1 MQELAKL
8 SIVHRDLAA
17 RNILL
22 DKWIQA
28 KVGDFGLARE
38 GGEYSNARTKFPVRW
53 TAPEALKYKVF
64 TVQRLD
70 TQMIGAHSLS
80 PRSLFIFLS
89 PLSVSLSLSSHSI
102 FISLSLSYCLL
113 SLFTDIFSFPLIL
126 YVIYFCIL
134 FTFFDFSVSLSF
146 FSEDIFE
153 NTWNSW

>member
-70 TQMIGAHSLS
+70 TQMIRVHPLFLYFFL
-80 PRSLFIFLS
+80 SLFLS
-89 PLSVSLSLSSHSI
+89 LLICLFISPSLSVSLYLSSLH
-102 FISLSLSYCLL
+102 LSLCFIFLL
-113 SLFTDIFSFPLIL
+113 SSFSFFSDIFSISFHTLRMVISIIPYIL
-126 YVIYFCIL
+126 YL
-134 FTFFDFSVSLSF
+134 L
-146 FSEDIFE
+146 
-153 NTWNSW
+153 

>member
-64 TVQRLD
+64 TVQRLG
-70 TQMIGAHSLS
+70 TQMMRTLSLS
-80 PRSLFIFLS
+80 LSLSLS
-89 PLSVSLSLSSHSI
+89 LCLSLSLSLSS
-102 FISLSLSYCLL
+102 LSLYLFPLHLYLSFIFLL
-113 SLFTDIFSFPLIL
+113 SSFSF
-126 YVIYFCIL
+126 Y
-134 FTFFDFSVSLSF
+134 
-146 FSEDIFE
+146 
-153 NTWNSW
+153 

>member
-70 TQMIGAHSLS
+70 TQMIRAHPLFLYFFLSLLIC
-80 PRSLFIFLS
+80 LFIS
-89 PLSVSLSLSSHSI
+89 PSLSVSLDLSSLH
-102 FISLSLSYCLL
+102 LSLCFNFLL
-113 SLFTDIFSFPLIL
+113 SSFSF
-126 YVIYFCIL
+126 F
-134 FTFFDFSVSLSF
+134 
-146 FSEDIFE
+146 
-153 NTWNSW
+153 

>member
-70 TQMIGAHSLS
+70 TQMIRVHPLFLYFFL
-80 PRSLFIFLS
+80 SLFLS
-89 PLSVSLSLSSHSI
+89 LLICQFISPSLSVSLYLSSLH
-102 FISLSLSYCLL
+102 LSLC
-113 SLFTDIFSFPLIL
+113 FIFL
-126 YVIYFCIL
+126 
-134 FTFFDFSVSLSF
+134 LSF
-146 FSEDIFE
+146 FSFFSDIFSISFH
-153 NTWNSW
+153 TLRMVISIIPYILYLL